1 MENINTYI
9 SEKLIINKSS
19 KVKDTPK
26 YLSNLFKENGF
37 DNTRWAI
44 DADYKRHWFK
54 KELEKLEQNNIK
66 ATNFY
71 ICTYSLGF
79 DGLRKLE
86 DVLDNF
92 KKDNIIISYR
102 VANYNPT
109 YIYICY
115 K

>member
-54 KELEKLEQNNIK
+54 KELEELEQNNIK

>member
-1 MENINTYI
+1 MERINTYI
-9 SEKLIINKSS
+9 SEKLIINKHS

-37 DNTRWAI
+37 DYTRWAI

-54 KELEKLEQNNIK
+54 YELEKLEKNNIT

-71 ICTYSLGF
+71 VCTYSLGY

-86 DVLDNF
+86 NLLQQF
-92 KKDNIIISYR
+92 EKEGIIISHR
-102 VANYNPT
+102 TANYNPT
-109 YIYICY
+109 HIYICY